1 MISKPNPGRIASI
14 FYSKW
19 DMVSSFAS
27 SEIVQ
32 YLNSV
37 VMLDLE
43 MFFFGKFL
51 LCTAKLSWKNIV
63 IVVYFRRSTA
73 IWTKLQTWFP
83 KYRIFLCKR
92 SPINLGGV
100 FQAGHSVNRILSPT
114 FGWLGLEPTH
124 QRTIL
129 QFYKL
134 KSISNMGKLRL
145 RHFEVIIWPE
155 DNRTSPLPVCFC
167 VSLVTKIIPILG
179 KLYLIFLL
187 LPLSW

>member
-1 MISKPNPGRIASI
+1 MGHGLLLCKFRNCPI
-14 FYSKW
+14 FEFGGYAGSRN
-19 DMVSSFAS
+19 V
-27 SEIVQ
+27 
-32 YLNSV
+32 
-37 VMLDLE
+37 
-43 MFFFGKFL
+43 FFGKFL

-145 RHFEVIIWPE
+145 RHFEVVNLARIQRITELHHCQFVFAW
-155 DNRTSPLPVCFC
+155 V
-167 VSLVTKIIPILG
+167 
-179 KLYLIFLL
+179 
-187 LPLSW
+187 W